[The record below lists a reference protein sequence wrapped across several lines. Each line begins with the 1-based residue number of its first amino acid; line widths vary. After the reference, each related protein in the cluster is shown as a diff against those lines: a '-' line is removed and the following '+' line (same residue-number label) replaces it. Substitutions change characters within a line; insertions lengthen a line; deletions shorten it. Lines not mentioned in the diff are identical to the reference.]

1 MIMNEILKKIS
12 ESENIVITFHE
23 SPDGDSIGTS
33 LALMQGLKKLHKH
46 VKIISKDSTPKYLQF
61 LPYSKEINGEN
72 RIIPKNTD
80 CVLVVDCGDVKRINV
95 ENLNL
100 ENKDYILVNIDHHLS
115 NEMYGDYNYV
125 NTDAIAVAEIIYEI
139 MNKMDISIDMD
150 IATCLYTS
158 LITDSGSFKHSGT
171 TSTTHAIAGELID
184 IGIDFS
190 EIHRKVFENKP
201 LNKIKLYGKIIE
213 NMNVISNGKLCI
225 MKVTKDMLDSIGVE
239 SDDTGDA
246 ISFGTNIDTVEV
258 VALLKE
264 WNNGTKISLRSKNK
278 VDVRRIAEMYKGGGH
293 TRAAG
298 MFLELPM
305 DKAEE
310 TIIKVI
316 EKELR

>member
-46 VKIISKDSTPKYLQF
+46 VKIISKDFTPNYLQF
-61 LPYSKEINGEN
+61 LPYSEEIDGKN
-72 RIIPKNTD
+72 RAIPQNTD

-95 ENLNL
+95 ENLHL
-100 ENKDYILVNIDHHLS
+100 ENKGYTLVNIDHHLS

-125 NTDAIAVAEIIYEI
+125 DTKAIAVAEVIYQ
-139 MNKMDISIDMD
+139 MLKKMDISIDTDM
-150 IATCLYTS
+150 ATCLYTS

-171 TSTTHAIAGELID
+171 TSLTHAIAGELID
-184 IGIDFS
+184 VGIDFS

-213 NMNVISNGKLCI
+213 SISVLSHGKLCI
-225 MKVTKDMLDSIGVE
+225 MKVTKNMLDSIGVE
-239 SDDTGDA
+239 TDDTGDA
-246 ISFGTNIDTVEV
+246 ISFGTSIDTVEV

-278 VDVRRIAEMYKGGGH
+278 VDVRKIAEIYNGGGH
-293 TRAAG
+293 IRAAG
-298 MFLELPM
+298 LFLELPI